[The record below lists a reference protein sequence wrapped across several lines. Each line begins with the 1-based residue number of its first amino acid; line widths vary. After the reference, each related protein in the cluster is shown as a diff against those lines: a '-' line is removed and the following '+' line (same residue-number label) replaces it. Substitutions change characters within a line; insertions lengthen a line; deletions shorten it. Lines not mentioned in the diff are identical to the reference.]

1 MMSKSY
7 ILERLIQSVVLVFA
21 VIVFNFT
28 IMQLAPGDPAAYLM
42 GTQPGT
48 DPEYLDALRKKYGLD
63 EPVHIQLLTYVSRV
77 VQGDLGTSYRSGGT
91 TVDVILGR
99 LPATLLLMLP
109 AFVLSVLIG
118 TALGVAASI
127 WRGSG
132 IDYAITSLALIGFS
146 IPTFWLG
153 LILMLFF
160 SVQLG
165 WLPSSGMVTAGVTL
179 TGWPLA
185 VDVARHM
192 LLPVITLSSAYVAIF
207 ARVGRAS
214 MLEVL
219 RQDFIVTAW
228 AKGLKPRTVYVR
240 HALRNALLPLTTLA
254 GLIFGF
260 LFAGAAVTETIFSW
274 PGIGRL
280 VFDSTLARDYPIIS
294 GVFLLVSVLVI
305 FSNFLTDVAYSFLDP
320 RIRER

>member
-1 MMSKSY
+1 MSKSY
-7 ILERLIQSVVLVFA
+7 VLGRLIQSIFLVFA
-21 VIVFNFT
+21 VIVFNFV

-42 GTQPGT
+42 GTDPGT
-48 DPEYLDALRKKYGLD
+48 DPEYLDSLREKYGLD
-63 EPVHIQLLTYVSRV
+63 KPVHIQLLTYISNVI
-77 VQGDLGTSYRSGGT
+77 QGDLGTSFRSGGST
-91 TVDVILGR
+91 TEVILGR
-99 LPATLLLMLP
+99 LPATLLLTMS
-109 AFVLSVLIG
+109 AYVLSVLIG
-118 TALGVAASI
+118 TALGVTASV

-160 SVQLG
+160 SLQLG
-165 WLPSSGMVTAGVTL
+165 WLPSSGMLTAGANL
-179 TGWPLA
+179 TGWSLA
-185 VDVARHM
+185 VDLARHM
-192 LLPVITLSSAYVAIF
+192 ILPVITLSAAFVAIF

-219 RQDFIVTAW
+219 RQDYIVSAW
-228 AKGLKPRTVYVR
+228 AKGLKAKRVYVR
-240 HALRNALLPLTTLA
+240 HALRNALLPLITLA
-254 GLIFGF
+254 GLNFGF

-305 FSNFLTDVAYSFLDP
+305 LSNFLTDVAYSFLDP
-320 RIRER
+320 RIKER

>member
-1 MMSKSY
+1 M
-7 ILERLIQSVVLVFA
+7 
-21 VIVFNFT
+21 
-28 IMQLAPGDPAAYLM
+28 
-42 GTQPGT
+42 
-48 DPEYLDALRKKYGLD
+48 KK
-63 EPVHIQLLTYVSRV
+63 
-77 VQGDLGTSYRSGGT
+77 GDLGTSYRSGGT

-305 FSNFLTDVAYSFLDP
+305 LSNFLTDVAYSFLDP

>member
-7 ILERLIQSVVLVFA
+7 VLERLIQSIVLVFA

-28 IMQLAPGDPAAYLM
+28 IMQLAPGDPATYLM

-48 DPEYLDALRKKYGLD
+48 DPEYLASLRKKYGLD

-91 TVDVILGR
+91 TIDVILGR
-99 LPATLLLMLP
+99 LPATLLLMIP

-118 TALGVAASI
+118 TALGVTASI

-165 WLPSSGMVTAGVTL
+165 WLPSGGMVTVGVTL

-305 FSNFLTDVAYSFLDP
+305 LSNFLTDVAYSFLDP

>member
-1 MMSKSY
+1 MMSKAY
-7 ILERLIQSVVLVFA
+7 VLERLIQSIVLVFA

-48 DPEYLDALRKKYGLD
+48 DPEYLEALRKKYGLD
-63 EPVHIQLLTYVSRV
+63 EPIHIQLLTYISRV
-77 VQGDLGTSYRSGGT
+77 VQGDLGTSYRSGGPT
-91 TVDVILGR
+91 IEVILGR
-99 LPATLLLMLP
+99 LPATLLLMIP

-118 TALGVAASI
+118 TALGVTASI

-165 WLPSSGMVTAGVTL
+165 WLPSSGMITAGVTL

-192 LLPVITLSSAYVAIF
+192 LLPVITLSSAFVAIF

-228 AKGLKPRTVYVR
+228 AKGLKARRVYVR

-305 FSNFLTDVAYSFLDP
+305 LSNFLTDVAYSFLDP
-320 RIRER
+320 RIKER

>member
-48 DPEYLDALRKKYGLD
+48 DPEYLNALRKKYGLD

>member
-132 IDYAITSLALIGFS
+132 IDYAITGLALIGFS

-165 WLPSSGMVTAGVTL
+165 WLPSSGMYTAGVTL

-305 FSNFLTDVAYSFLDP
+305 LSNFLTDVAYSFLDP